1 MKEIKK
7 RWLLIVNLFLIIPVI
22 ILIYFD
28 CPFNLTL
35 KMNTENLVKTLSVGF
50 LLSSIFYV
58 IVVYFPQQER
68 RKSVKKALEGELKE
82 LEEYMLMHILL
93 IRAWNDNNDLI
104 KIDEDS
110 IQIPELNKYVLLE
123 KTLKFQKVS
132 SKKHYLYGKP
142 STSEPRDPEK
152 TMRIEFLQNYA
163 RKIFDVATFLTNLP
177 SIDTQE
183 TQLIKTLLKIRNS
196 GYIDV
201 LLKYDEEGTIGGFG
215 LSFKKF
221 YSLYKKLKPTYTNYY
236 DLEKSFI
243 MESELE

>member
-1 MKEIKK
+1 
-7 RWLLIVNLFLIIPVI
+7 
-22 ILIYFD
+22 
-28 CPFNLTL
+28 
-35 KMNTENLVKTLSVGF
+35 
-50 LLSSIFYV
+50 
-58 IVVYFPQQER
+58 
-68 RKSVKKALEGELKE
+68 
-82 LEEYMLMHILL
+82 MHILL

-110 IQIPELNKYVLLE
+110 IQIPELNKYVSLE

-132 SKKHYLYGKP
+132 SKKQYNGQP
-142 STSEPRDPEK
+142 ATSEPTQKIQTKRVD
-152 TMRIEFLQNYA
+152 FLQNYA
-163 RKIFDVATFLTNLP
+163 RKIFDATTFLTNLP

-215 LSFKKF
+215 LSFKEF

-243 MESELE
+243 VESELE